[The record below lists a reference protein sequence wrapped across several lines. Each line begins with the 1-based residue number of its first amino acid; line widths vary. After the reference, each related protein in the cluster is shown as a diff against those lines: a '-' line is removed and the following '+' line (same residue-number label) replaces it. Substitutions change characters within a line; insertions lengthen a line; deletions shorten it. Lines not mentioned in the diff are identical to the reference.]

1 MVEIE
6 IVRDGQRRTVRL
18 RGGAYVLGR
27 HEACDIVLEDKG
39 VSRRHARLLV
49 DGDDVVVED
58 LGSGNGTLLGG
69 VAISGPVAL
78 RDGATLDLHPFEV
91 VVHIGRAG
99 GPSAPPEA
107 HLEIIDGPGTGMRF
121 VLQGEAMGIG
131 RADDQ
136 HIRLPDQGASRS
148 HAMVVRRGAGWQIRD
163 NHSINGTLVNGE
175 RQAEAVLRPG
185 DIVSIGNTRLR
196 YHVSGAPETSPVE
209 ELAAPRSPVEI
220 SDDPPGARTAPHPIA
235 GRPPTTPPAAPSAPA
250 STQEPLLLGILA
262 TLTLAVLAVGIYLF
276 MRPAG

>member
-27 HEACDIVLEDKG
+27 HEACDIVLEDRE

-58 LGSGNGTLLGG
+58 LGSGNGTLIGG
-69 VAISGPVAL
+69 VAISGPTAL
-78 RDGATLDLHPFEV
+78 RDGATLDVHPFEV

-99 GPSAPPEA
+99 GAAAAPEA

-121 VLQGEAMGIG
+121 PLQGDAMGVG

-148 HAMVVRRGAGWQIRD
+148 HAMIVRRGATWQIRD

-175 RQAEAVLRPG
+175 RQAEAPLRSG
-185 DIVSIGNTRLR
+185 DVISIGNTRLR
-196 YHVSGAPETSPVE
+196 FQVSGAAGAPVE
-209 ELAAPRSPVEI
+209 ELAARGGAAL
-220 SDDPPGARTAPHPIA
+220 SDDPPGAQTAPHPI
-235 GRPPTTPPAAPSAPA
+235 GPRSTPAAPASAG
-250 STQEPLLLGILA
+250 QEPVLLGVLA
-262 TLTLAVLAVGIYLF
+262 ALALAVLAVGIYLF
-276 MRPAG
+276 MRPPG

>member
-27 HEACDIVLEDKG
+27 HEACDIVLEDRE

-99 GPSAPPEA
+99 GPAAEPEA

-121 VLQGEAMGIG
+121 TLQGEAMGVG

-148 HAMVVRRGAGWQIRD
+148 HAMIVRRGSGWQIRD

-175 RQAEAVLRPG
+175 RQAEAPLRSG
-185 DIVSIGNTRLR
+185 DVISIGNTRLR
-196 YHVSGAPETSPVE
+196 FQVSGAADAPAVE
-209 ELAAPRSPVEI
+209 ELTARGGASL
-220 SDDPPGARTAPHPIA
+220 SDDPPGAQTAPHPI
-235 GRPPTTPPAAPSAPA
+235 GSRSRPPAAPPA
-250 STQEPLLLGILA
+250 GQDSVLLSVLA
-262 TLTLAVLAVGIYLF
+262 ALTLAVLAVGIYLF
-276 MRPAG
+276 TRPTG